1 MTASH
6 APATAHHQV
15 QPPTRSAHRATLG
28 DRLAI
33 ILLGMAGCVLSY
45 DSLRQM
51 ATADHIRPTL
61 TYLFPVVI
69 DGFVAYSVRALLFL
83 REAPRRARLYASGL
97 FITAT
102 GASIWANCLHARD
115 LNQPG
120 MVNLH
125 LDDTTVI
132 VLSAIAPLA
141 LAGATHLHIL
151 ITRYSGTASQPPVPA
166 TSAGAPGSTQ
176 PLSAQA
182 AEVPYTAPAAS
193 PAHPRPADPNTRV
206 TTVDAASASVDETRP
221 EAEYADQQDPDGS
234 EGEPAEEHDR
244 AGQDPQGDSG
254 QPPTTSMGGRP
265 ALASIAELADV
276 IESAHSS
283 GSGLT
288 RDSARKAITDAGLGA
303 GTERLTEAMS
313 LVRQRAEARQ
323 HPAS

>member
-6 APATAHHQV
+6 SPATAHHQV

-83 REAPRRARLYASGL
+83 REAPRRARLYASCL

-120 MVNLH
+120 TVDLH

-151 ITRYSGTASQPPVPA
+151 ITRYGGTASQPPLSA
-166 TSAGAPGSTQ
+166 TPVGASGGTQ
-176 PLSAQA
+176 PHPAQA
-182 AEVPYTAPAAS
+182 AEVPYTAPDAAPS
-193 PAHPRPADPNTRV
+193 RPRPAEPDAGATA
-206 TTVDAASASVDETRP
+206 VDATSASVDGTHP
-221 EAEYADQQDPDGS
+221 GAEYPDQQDSDET

-254 QPPTTSMGGRP
+254 QSPTTSAGGRP

-323 HPAS
+323 HPAD